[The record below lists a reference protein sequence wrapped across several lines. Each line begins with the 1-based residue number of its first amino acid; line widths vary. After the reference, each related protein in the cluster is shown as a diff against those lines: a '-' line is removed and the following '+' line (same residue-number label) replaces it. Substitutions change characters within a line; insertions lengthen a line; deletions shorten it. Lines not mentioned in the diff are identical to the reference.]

1 MQLESSKEH
10 RSCTIYYMKMI
21 EHVTKTEYVTD
32 VAHGPYFPIKI
43 DLEAKSKRSQS
54 RGTSQGIHGSPHA
67 PPTASPSPNYLFSA
81 P

>member
-1 MQLESSKEH
+1 LDWNIEMQLESSKEH
-10 RSCTIYYMKMI
+10 RSCTIYYM
-21 EHVTKTEYVTD
+21 KTEYVTD

>member
-1 MQLESSKEH
+1 
-10 RSCTIYYMKMI
+10 MKMI

-32 VAHGPYFPIKI
+32 VVHGPYFPIKI
-43 DLEAKSKRSQS
+43 DLEAKSKRSHS

-67 PPTASPSPNYLFSA
+67 PPTASPSPDYLFVA